1 MKSLEF
7 WNIKKKVKRLQ
18 NEKKVRQKEKKNIQT
33 TKL

>member
-1 MKSLEF
+1 MKSLDF

-18 NEKKVRQKEKKNIQT
+18 NEKKVRQKGKKNIQT